1 MKRAQS
7 ALLQWTNRE
16 EALEPLDIS
25 FVARPLRYAQ
35 LRQYH
40 FHEPECVRVPDGTG
54 ILGLEL
60 AANTVRVVRHG
71 RDVPQQP
78 EELGSPQARF
88 VYPLA
93 ISLARDLGKGWG
105 VCLHP
110 AEKSWDKVGIC

>member
-7 ALLQWTNRE
+7 ALLQWINRE
-16 EALEPLDIS
+16 EVLEPLDIS
-25 FVARPLRYAQ
+25 FLARPLRHAQ

-40 FHEPECVRVPDGTG
+40 FHEPECVRVPDGKG
-54 ILGLEL
+54 ILGLEP

-71 RDVPQQP
+71 RDEPQQP

-93 ISLARDLGKGWG
+93 ISLARDFGQRLG
-105 VCLHP
+105 
-110 AEKSWDKVGIC
+110 